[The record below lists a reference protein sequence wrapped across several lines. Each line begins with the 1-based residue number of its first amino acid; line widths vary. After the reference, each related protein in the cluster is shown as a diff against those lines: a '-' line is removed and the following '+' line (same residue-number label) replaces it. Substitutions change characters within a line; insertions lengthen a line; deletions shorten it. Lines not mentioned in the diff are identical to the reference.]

1 MISGLHIKIFYGIR
15 SKDFF
20 FRDVVVLT
28 AVTSLSEV
36 IVIFFS

>member
-1 MISGLHIKIFYGIR
+1 MALGVRIFY
-15 SKDFF
+15 

-28 AVTSLSEV
+28 AVTSVSDV

>member
-1 MISGLHIKIFYGIR
+1 MALGVRIFL
-15 SKDFF
+15 